1 MFTGQGEI
9 RGIWHSFSATIAVK
23 AGIWRST
30 AAILDAYPA
39 EERLALSITLE
50 FRQVNAQERLA
61 HKRRNRLI
69 RQAARA
75 GKSQVEIAKLAEL
88 SQPQVGRILKAD
100 DDSAETPME
109 ILDRRDAGEIDSA
122 EMMTILHAWP
132 YSFGHAAV
140 VNGVDTDHY
149 RRGSWDDI
157 ARAYQQQRLTFAEYA
172 ELMKVNADKLT
183 EASAAE

>member
-1 MFTGQGEI
+1 M
-9 RGIWHSFSATIAVK
+9 
-23 AGIWRST
+23 
-30 AAILDAYPA
+30 
-39 EERLALSITLE
+39 SITLE

-122 EMMTILHAWP
+122 EMMAILRAWP
-132 YSFGHAAV
+132 YSFGHTAV
-140 VNGVDTDHY
+140 VNGVATDHY

-183 EASAAE
+183 EAAAAE

>member
-1 MFTGQGEI
+1 MT
-9 RGIWHSFSATIAVK
+9 
-23 AGIWRST
+23 
-30 AAILDAYPA
+30 
-39 EERLALSITLE
+39 ITLE

-109 ILDRRDAGEIDSA
+109 IVDRRDAGEIDSDQ
-122 EMMTILHAWP
+122 MMTILRIWP
-132 YSFGHAAV
+132 YTFGGTTV

-149 RRGSWDDI
+149 QRGSWDDI
-157 ARAYQQQRLTFAEYA
+157 VRAYQQQRLTFAEYA
-172 ELMKVNADKLT
+172 ELMAINADNLT
-183 EASAAE
+183 EAAAAE